1 MVEQERQI
9 GSGEGI
15 QGFRAGTPVL
25 TARGSVNIE
34 NVEVGDE
41 AWTHA
46 NRFRPVVKTHSAR
59 SPLFEV
65 NGHILCAPEQCFYT
79 RTIVPVASHDSPWS
93 WGNPLWAPASKL
105 EGYPLAMPDLSGID
119 AERLPVDPFLAGCYA
134 SEKGLASADQKDAD
148 LMGTLRDTFGPTGN
162 PRIPLGMFS
171 ASPEERTAFLTGIGE
186 GAGQN
191 GLSKGTHIIRVPSA
205 RFASELRLLCASL
218 NRGCMVFST
227 VMIGEWVVILFGNRP
242 SPERGDNLSDPHVWE
257 TSGEAKPYDQEGEVF
272 SLSVEEDNSF
282 IAWGYVARGSY

>member
-1 MVEQERQI
+1 MVEQEQKV
-9 GSGEGI
+9 GSEKSA

-34 NVEVGDE
+34 DVAVGDE
-41 AWTHA
+41 VWTHA
-46 NRFRPVVKTHSAR
+46 NRFRPVVKTHSTR

-65 NGHILCAPEQCFYT
+65 NSHILCAPEQCLYT
-79 RTIVPVASHDSPWS
+79 RTLVPIVPHESPWS

-105 EGYPLAMPDLSGID
+105 KGYPLAMPDLSGID
-119 AERLPVDPFLAGCYA
+119 AGRLPVDPFLAGCYV
-134 SEKGLASADQKDAD
+134 SEKGLADTDQKDAD
-148 LMGTLRDTFGPTGN
+148 LMDTLRDTLGPQGD

-171 ASPEERTAFLTGIGE
+171 ASLEDRTAFLAGIGE
-186 GAGQN
+186 GARN
-191 GLSKGTHIIRVPSA
+191 GLSKGTHIIRGPSA

-218 NRGCMVFST
+218 NRGCLVFST